1 MTYKT
6 LMVCLQLERSNTALL
21 NIVGSIAERFRA
33 SVIGVAA
40 CQPMRS
46 LYGDRYVSAELIEQ
60 ERDEIKKNIKAAE
73 LEFRTTLQARAH
85 DIRFRSMMALDPLS
99 DYVANEAR
107 SADLVVMNMNWD
119 SLFDQRDVNVGD
131 LIMRVGRPVLIAPLA
146 TDALDL
152 DRVVV
157 GWKDAREARRAVVDA
172 LPFLKEAARV
182 SIVEIVDES
191 NMVEARQRLEDV
203 VAWLRRH
210 GVAAESFAM
219 PATGE
224 DATQLNA
231 VAAEQQA
238 DLIVAGA
245 YGHSRLREWAFGGVT
260 RDILLHADRC
270 SLVSH

>member
-73 LEFRTTLQARAH
+73 LEFRTTLQARVH

-107 SADLVVMNMNWD
+107 SADLVVMNMNGD

-157 GWKDAREARRAVVDA
+157 GGRMRGRRAA
-172 LPFLKEAARV
+172 PSSTLF
-182 SIVEIVDES
+182 
-191 NMVEARQRLEDV
+191 
-203 VAWLRRH
+203 H
-210 GVAAESFAM
+210 F
-219 PATGE
+219 
-224 DATQLNA
+224 
-231 VAAEQQA
+231 
-238 DLIVAGA
+238 
-245 YGHSRLREWAFGGVT
+245 
-260 RDILLHADRC
+260 
-270 SLVSH
+270 